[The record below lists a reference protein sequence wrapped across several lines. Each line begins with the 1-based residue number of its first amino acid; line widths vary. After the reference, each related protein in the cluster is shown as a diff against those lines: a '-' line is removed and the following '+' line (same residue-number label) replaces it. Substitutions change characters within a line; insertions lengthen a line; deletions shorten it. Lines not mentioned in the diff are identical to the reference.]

1 MAAQL
6 HKAEHWPP
14 SAGMTAQIVDRGA
27 NNLRVLVFGGGA
39 IGSLL
44 GHRLS
49 QAGHEVTILGRP
61 SYVEAVT
68 KRGLRLGDPD
78 ASSEDLV
85 AYPHA
90 VTKIEDLPP
99 DQRSWDLVLLTVK
112 AYDTSEAARTLAP
125 HLLPHVPLLIVQN
138 GVGGEEQA
146 QQVLKQTTIISAA
159 LTLSVSML
167 APAHIRLETTRGGL
181 SLAPTGEGQAVGPW
195 AELFAEAGLKVT
207 GYPDYRALKWSKLL
221 LNILANAIPAILDL
235 SAGAAFSDP
244 ALFTL
249 ERSAFLEAL
258 AVVRGLQLRPVS
270 FAGYPVPL
278 LARAMETLPAF
289 LLRPVLGR
297 IVASGRGGKPPSLQ
311 MDLASGQGRSEVR
324 YLNGAVVDHA
334 KHLGIHVPVN
344 EVVLDTLVGIVTGQI
359 PWDEF
364 QGQPQKLVAA
374 VEARRG

>member
-1 MAAQL
+1 
-6 HKAEHWPP
+6 
-14 SAGMTAQIVDRGA
+14 MTAQIVEQGA
-27 NNLRVLVFGGGA
+27 NNLRVLVFGSGA

-49 QAGHEVTILGRP
+49 QAGHEVTMIGRQ
-61 SYVEAVT
+61 SYVQAVAR
-68 KRGLRLGDPD
+68 RGLRLDDPG
-78 ASSEDLV
+78 AGSEDLV
-85 AYPHA
+85 AYPDA
-90 VTKIEDLPP
+90 VTRIEDLPP
-99 DQRSWDLVLLTVK
+99 SQRSWDLVLLTVK
-112 AYDTSEAARTLAP
+112 AYDTSEAARALAP
-125 HLLPHVPLLIVQN
+125 HLPPHAPLLIVQN
-138 GVGGEEQA
+138 GVGGEELA
-146 QQVLKQTTIISAA
+146 QQVLKRTQIISAA

-167 APAHIRLETTRGGL
+167 APAHISLETTRGGL
-181 SLAPTGEGQAVGPW
+181 SLAPTGEGQAVGSW
-195 AELFAEAGLKVT
+195 AELFAEAGMKVAT
-207 GYPDYRALKWSKLL
+207 HPDYRALKWSKLL

-244 ALFTL
+244 ELFAL
-249 ERSAFLEAL
+249 ERAAFLEAL

-270 FAGYPVPL
+270 FPGYPVSL
-278 LARAMETLPAF
+278 LVWAMESLPAS
-289 LLRPVLGR
+289 LVRPVLGR

-344 EVVLDTLVGIVTGQI
+344 EVVLDTLMGVVKGQI

-364 QGQPQKLVAA
+364 RGQPQKLVAT